1 MKVSV
6 KEKEHKMEVSL
17 DKNEA
22 ITDRD
27 TIGSNYLLYS
37 TRNYRNQFSIII
49 YIMFE
54 SIQELVNKLPDDE
67 RENISD

>member
-22 ITDRD
+22 IFDM
-27 TIGSNYLLYS
+27 NYGMNCYLYMLA
-37 TRNYRNQFSIII
+37 RNSRNQFSIII